1 MKLYEEFKLVEDLW
15 DDEDI
20 FVDMYNPAESTATRL
35 ADLPP
40 EVQQLI
46 QKQTNKP
53 LRAVLKTFGSKTYN
67 LVELQDMEAWVK
79 ANADFQF
86 KRHPNSYTHF
96 ATDKDDF
103 TPTESHAKY
112 IYITILKNLEKSL
125 DFASMDSRSRRSVE
139 KNLLTLRNKY
149 YNAWMDRYD
158 NASGR
163 KQAVELYDKEFDEF
177 IDKVLPGAAAGYK
190 KQFKS
195 ALKDLWAEYNKRT
208 ARGYAL

>member
-1 MKLYEEFKLVEDLW
+1 MKLHEEFKLVEDLW
-15 DDEDI
+15 DDDDI
-20 FVDMYNPAESTATRL
+20 FVDMYEPAKSTAIRL

-40 EVQQLI
+40 EVQQRI

-53 LRAVLKTFGSKTYN
+53 LRPVLKTFGSKTYN
-67 LVELQDMEAWVK
+67 LVELHDMEAWVK

-86 KRHPNSYTHF
+86 KRHPNSYTHSVI
-96 ATDKDDF
+96 DKDDF

-125 DFASMDSRSRRSVE
+125 DFDSMDSRSRRSVE
-139 KNLLTLRNKY
+139 KNLATLRNKY
-149 YNAWMDRYD
+149 YKAWMDRHD

-190 KQFKS
+190 QQFKS
-195 ALKDLWAEYNKRT
+195 SLKDLWAEYNKRS